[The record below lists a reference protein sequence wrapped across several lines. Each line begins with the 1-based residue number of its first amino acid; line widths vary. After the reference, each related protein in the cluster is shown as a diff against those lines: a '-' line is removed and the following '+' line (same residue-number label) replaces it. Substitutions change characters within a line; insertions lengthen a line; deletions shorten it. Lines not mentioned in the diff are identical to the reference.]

1 MATAGGRTFLE
12 DLSLELTNVAAL
24 LAQYAE
30 RDAGRREA
38 AAGERVTVR
47 QVEGVLA
54 ARYARSAVF
63 GLDLANPGWSLMLEL
78 FRAYLEQRP
87 VRLARLATDAR
98 VAATTAFRWMD
109 LLTEAGF
116 VRREA
121 DPARDGATLLS
132 LTPAGSDA
140 MEDYFVVVRLGWAK
154 A

>member
-63 GLDLANPGWSLMLEL
+63 GLDLANPGTQVKSRSSKCPSGRTNAINMAL
-78 FRAYLEQRP
+78 
-87 VRLARLATDAR
+87 
-98 VAATTAFRWMD
+98 
-109 LLTEAGF
+109 
-116 VRREA
+116 
-121 DPARDGATLLS
+121 
-132 LTPAGSDA
+132 
-140 MEDYFVVVRLGWAK
+140 
-154 A
+154 